1 MFRSDKTGC
10 RVGRSLI
17 FSTGVNE
24 IRDSWPKVNG
34 MWDTQG
40 PPPLPPNGASVIC
53 GLGRLFMSLNTI
65 LKTET
70 FLV

>member
-1 MFRSDKTGC
+1 MGYWGGELRGYEMFRSDKTGC
-10 RVGRSLI
+10 RVGKSLI

-40 PPPLPPNGASVIC
+40 PPSP
-53 GLGRLFMSLNTI
+53 SL
-65 LKTET
+65 LMEPQ
-70 FLV
+70 